1 MKSGSC
7 AAERKSDSGRALP
20 DGFYSKREYLIFRV
34 LPQTETGRK
43 KYHLALPRKGI
54 TRPAGTPFAK
64 LVHQSP
70 AAVRVEKGKMEN
82 IVFSSCQRVIGA
94 YTLSTMTRK
103 GGINKTRKAVAK
115 RFKVTGTGK
124 VLRRKQGKRH
134 ILQKK
139 SSKRKRQLGKVALV
153 DETQVWAVKQNLPF
167 A

>member
-1 MKSGSC
+1 
-7 AAERKSDSGRALP
+7 
-20 DGFYSKREYLIFRV
+20 
-34 LPQTETGRK
+34 
-43 KYHLALPRKGI
+43 
-54 TRPAGTPFAK
+54 
-64 LVHQSP
+64 
-70 AAVRVEKGKMEN
+70 
-82 IVFSSCQRVIGA
+82 
-94 YTLSTMTRK
+94 MTRK

-167 A
+167 AETLDQRRAFPPLNGGPSCSLLPMRR